1 MAPAVEKARPTAP
14 VDERAAPRARP
25 GPGGRSARS
34 RSRWARRGGWRG
46 SARAPPG
53 PTTAPGRVGSP
64 GRLGRQRRRCGS
76 RGGRGSSRRTGL
88 RGPCRAR
95 RWCGSR
101 RRSCPG
107 CGRSW
112 SHSRARRA
120 RRRRTPGGGRCARRR
135 RAPGVDARTVRLPA
149 SYVAEHVEL
158 GYATTI
164 ARTQGMT
171 VDETHT
177 IAAPGMGRED
187 LYVAMSRGRHLN
199 RTYVVV
205 DQGDPDCL
213 PGHEPASCREVLEQI
228 LATSHAEPSAT
239 ETWQTYHPDQAAPV
253 VPPARPQEPWGA
265 PSPQPAPYR
274 LTPVPPPIPDGPV
287 LGL

>member
-1 MAPAVEKARPTAP
+1 MLDAALATATTARDQGRVAILQAVDNRTVRDLNARARSDGILAGTIARDGVTLHDGLTAGVGDRIVTRRNHRRLRTADGYVRNGAFWDVTAVLPDGALRVRPAAQRGGPDADAPA
-14 VDERAAPRARP
+14 
-25 GPGGRSARS
+25 
-34 RSRWARRGGWRG
+34 
-46 SARAPPG
+46 
-53 PTTAPGRVGSP
+53 
-64 GRLGRQRRRCGS
+64 
-76 RGGRGSSRRTGL
+76 
-88 RGPCRAR
+88 
-95 RWCGSR
+95 
-101 RRSCPG
+101 
-107 CGRSW
+107 
-112 SHSRARRA
+112 
-120 RRRRTPGGGRCARRR
+120 
-135 RAPGVDARTVRLPA
+135 VRLPA

-171 VDETHT
+171 VDQTHT

-187 LYVAMSRGRHLN
+187 LYVAMSRGRHAN

-205 DQGDPDCL
+205 DEGDPDCL
-213 PGHEPASCREVLEQI
+213 PGQASSSGREVLEQI

-239 ETWQTYHPDQAAPV
+239 ETWETYHPHEPAPV
-253 VPPARPQEPWGA
+253 VPPVRPQEPWGA